1 MPFLLSNQQCQSTEG
16 NSLIRKVLFSALTL
30 LVGRQEGYPACKK
43 TEQKCEKNYFHHI
56 VQTIIPWHTSI
67 GFGLKNLESF
77 RRNQNKMPRIANK
90 K

>member
-1 MPFLLSNQQCQSTEG
+1 MG
-16 NSLIRKVLFSALTL
+16 GRKGIRPV
-30 LVGRQEGYPACKK
+30 KK